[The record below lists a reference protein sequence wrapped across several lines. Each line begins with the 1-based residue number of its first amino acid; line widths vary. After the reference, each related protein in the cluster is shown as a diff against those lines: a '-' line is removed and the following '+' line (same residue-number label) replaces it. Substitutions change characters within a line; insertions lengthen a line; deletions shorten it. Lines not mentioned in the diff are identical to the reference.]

1 MKTAIKIWLVAICGT
16 AAIVHITNAD
26 PVLQLTAG
34 PAMDPMT
41 MDLMGGVDNGDGTI
55 DYDGSA
61 SMEGMWNLTYD
72 MTVDP
77 DPFVS
82 AVFGFQ
88 NMSMMEQTFIVN
100 ITLPITPPV
109 IPSSLMGGSVGGS
122 LTDANFDGVAS
133 VGTVMGAPMYYG
145 EIDGTG
151 VLPIFP
157 HDTSFSTT
165 FAGETINIPATNV
178 GLPGPT
184 ISGPA
189 ANSTIGITH
198 KFTLTP
204 GDKVS
209 FTSFFVVEAIPEPA
223 SAGLIA
229 LVAGGALFVRRR
241 FVLS

>member
-1 MKTAIKIWLVAICGT
+1 MVCVL
-16 AAIVHITNAD
+16 AAILQQSKAD
-26 PVLQLTAG
+26 PILQLTAG
-34 PAMDPMT
+34 PAMDPMS
-41 MDLMGGVDNGDGTI
+41 MDLMGGVDNGNGTF

-72 MTVDP
+72 LTVDP
-77 DPFVS
+77 DPYVS

-88 NMSMMEQTFIVN
+88 NMSSVEQTFIVN
-100 ITLPITPPV
+100 VTLPITPPV
-109 IPSSLMGGSVGGS
+109 IPSSLIGGSVGGS

-133 VGTVMGAPMYYG
+133 VGTVMGSPMYYG
-145 EIDGTG
+145 EIDGAG
-151 VLPIFP
+151 VLPIIP
-157 HDTSFSTT
+157 HDTSYSTS
-165 FAGETINIPATNV
+165 FAGQTINIPATNV
-178 GLPGPT
+178 GLPGPS

-189 ANSTIGITH
+189 ANNTIGITH

-229 LVAGGALFVRRR
+229 LISGGALFVRRR
-241 FVLS
+241 FILS